1 MPCYNLLESLI
12 PESRPLKEGVQQ
24 NLERWKGLADEQQ
37 AIKDAAAEL
46 EANEKSATAALNGES
61 QQNETSDSAP
71 PTATAD
77 TKISPKKRIQKQDSL
92 PVPVNPAN
100 NDSNDSQ

>member
-37 AIKDAAAEL
+37 AIKDAAAAEL
-46 EANEKSATAALNGES
+46 ETNEKSATAAVNGES
-61 QQNETSDSAP
+61 EQNGTSDP
-71 PTATAD
+71 PSTR
-77 TKISPKKRIQKQDSL
+77 ISPKKRIQKQDSL
-92 PVPVNPAN
+92 SVPVNPAN
-100 NDSNDSQ
+100 NDSK